1 MQELNHM
8 KYSLS
13 GFILTFLFVWNLN
26 PVTAQDSENVFL
38 AGAAKSIITP
48 PLGTSLNG
56 HFQDRQARNVHDELH
71 ARAMVLDDGN
81 TILGFVVTDLCMVY
95 RETLDHAKE
104 RAREFT
110 GIPVENMMMSA
121 VHTHSAGTACSVFQ
135 SDPDPDY
142 LKFLEIRIADA
153 LIRAFENRVPA
164 RVGWG
169 FGEEASQVHNRRWRL
184 KEGKTF
190 TNPFGGEDQ
199 VRMNPGVNNPDKV
212 EPAGPIDPQIP
223 VLSVVA
229 ESGEPIGILANY
241 SLHYVGGVPND
252 EVSAD
257 YYGMFNQRME
267 EMLEVR
273 NQKIPFVSIMSN
285 GTSGDINNIDFSG
298 KTSQAK
304 GAYVQMK
311 YVANL
316 LAAEVYKVL
325 ENIEYQDH
333 VTLSSATEEIQL
345 GVRLPENSEIVR
357 AEKIVAAAE
366 GPVMKT
372 SEEVYARETLLMQDY
387 PEKINMLLQ
396 AFRIGDLGIAAIPC
410 EVFVEIGLELKEKS
424 AIRPM
429 FTIELANGYY
439 GYLPTPAHHEL
450 GGYETWRARSSFL
463 EVNASEKIV
472 DTLLK
477 LFENLK

>member
-1 MQELNHM
+1 M
-8 KYSLS
+8 KHCLS
-13 GFILTFLFVWNLN
+13 GFLLLYLFLWSLI
-26 PVTAQDSENVFL
+26 PVTAQDSEEKFL
-38 AGAAKSIITP
+38 AGAAKSVITP
-48 PLGTSLNG
+48 PMGTSING

-71 ARAMVLDDGN
+71 ARAIVLDDGN
-81 TILGFVVTDLCMVY
+81 TALGFVVTDLCMVY
-95 RETLDHAKE
+95 RETLDRAKE

-121 VHTHSAGTACSVFQ
+121 VHTHSGGTACSVFQ
-135 SDPDPDY
+135 SDPDPEY

-153 LIRAFENRVPA
+153 LIRAYENRVAA
-164 RVGWG
+164 RIGWG
-169 FGEEASQVHNRRWRL
+169 FGEEASQVHNRRWKL

-190 TNPFGGEDQ
+190 TNPFGGEDR
-199 VRMNPGVNNPDKV
+199 VRMNPGVDNPDKV

-223 VLSVVA
+223 VVSIVA
-229 ESGEPIGILANY
+229 LTGEPIGILANY
-241 SLHYVGGVPND
+241 SLHYVGGVPGD
-252 EVSAD
+252 EISAD
-257 YYGMFNQRME
+257 YYGMFNRRME
-267 EMLEVR
+267 EMLETR
-273 NQKIPFVSIMSN
+273 DQKIPFVSIMSN

-298 KTSQAK
+298 KTSQAR

-316 LAAEVYKVL
+316 VAAEVYKVL
-325 ENIEYQDH
+325 ENIEYQDY
-333 VTLSSATEEIQL
+333 VSLSSATEEVQV
-345 GVRLPENSEIVR
+345 GVRLPESSEIDR

-366 GPVMKT
+366 GPEMKT
-372 SEEVYARETLLMQDY
+372 SEEVYARETLLIKDY
-387 PEKINMLLQ
+387 PEEVDLILQ
-396 AFRIGDLGIAAIPC
+396 AFRIGELGIAAIPC

-424 AIRPM
+424 AIQPM

-463 EVNASEKIV
+463 EVHASDKIIE
-472 DTLLK
+472 TMLR

>member
-223 VLSVVA
+223 DRKSTRLNSSHVASSYAVFCLKKKKKMHWAMVLSVASVVKSPEEKA
-229 ESGEPIGILANY
+229 SSKSLNY
-241 SLHYVGGVPND
+241 SCGKALDRWKAMTSYDAAP
-252 EVSAD
+252 
-257 YYGMFNQRME
+257 
-267 EMLEVR
+267 
-273 NQKIPFVSIMSN
+273 VSIDMRFN
-285 GTSGDINNIDFSG
+285 
-298 KTSQAK
+298 
-304 GAYVQMK
+304 
-311 YVANL
+311 
-316 LAAEVYKVL
+316 
-325 ENIEYQDH
+325 
-333 VTLSSATEEIQL
+333 
-345 GVRLPENSEIVR
+345 
-357 AEKIVAAAE
+357 
-366 GPVMKT
+366 
-372 SEEVYARETLLMQDY
+372 
-387 PEKINMLLQ
+387 
-396 AFRIGDLGIAAIPC
+396 
-410 EVFVEIGLELKEKS
+410 
-424 AIRPM
+424 
-429 FTIELANGYY
+429 
-439 GYLPTPAHHEL
+439 PT
-450 GGYETWRARSSFL
+450 G
-463 EVNASEKIV
+463 
-472 DTLLK
+472 
-477 LFENLK
+477 